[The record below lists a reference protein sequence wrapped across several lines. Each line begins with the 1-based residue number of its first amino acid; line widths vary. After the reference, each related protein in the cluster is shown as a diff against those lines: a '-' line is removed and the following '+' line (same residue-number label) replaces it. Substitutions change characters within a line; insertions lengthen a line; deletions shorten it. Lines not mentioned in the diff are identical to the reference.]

1 MKKILLSAL
10 AISASLLTFGQDVL
24 SIYGPTA
31 PADFFVNGAYSF
43 DGISFDIDTAA
54 TGELGPVSLT
64 GSSAGPEAYYVGGF
78 GLAQFTGPGTKAA
91 ISTSNYA
98 GTVENT
104 TVILE
109 LEAIEAP
116 AEIKLQFIGA
126 SATYGAV
133 LNVATPTTEVTSYTV
148 NASDLK
154 EIIANNPTGDA
165 ITDAEMLTL
174 DEFQVVF
181 SCSANM
187 GDCSVD
193 ALLHSLSFSS
203 VVSSVNGATE
213 VQEILSFPNP
223 AVEVVN
229 FSKELTNVS
238 VLNSMGEV
246 ILTADKAS
254 SLEVSEL
261 TSGVYFVRSE
271 KFNSTFVVK

>member
-10 AISASLLTFGQDVL
+10 AISASLLSFGQDIL

-43 DGISFDIDTAA
+43 DGIAFDIDTAA
-54 TGELGPVSLT
+54 TGELGPVALT

-78 GLAQFTGPGTKAA
+78 GLAQFTGPGTKAP
-91 ISTSNYA
+91 ISTSSYT
-98 GTVENT
+98 GTVANT

-126 SATYGAV
+126 TASYGAV
-133 LNVATPTTEVTSYTV
+133 INVAAPTTEITSYTV
-148 NASDLK
+148 NAADLK

-165 ITDAEMLTL
+165 ITDAEMVTL
-174 DEFQVVF
+174 DEFQIVF

-203 VVSSVNGATE
+203 VVSSLDEINE
-213 VQEILSFPNP
+213 VQEVISFPNP
-223 AVEVVN
+223 AVDVVS
-229 FSKELTNVS
+229 FSKELTNITV
-238 VLNSMGEV
+238 VNSMGEV
-246 ILTADKAS
+246 VKTASKAS
-254 SLEVSEL
+254 SLEVSEF
-261 TSGVYFVRSE
+261 TSGVYFVKSE
-271 KFNSTFVVK
+271 GFNSTFVVK